1 MTGSIRIFE
10 KFNFTP
16 KSSTLAFLKVKLP
29 NMTDWHNCS
38 NPVFNGVHV
47 FWVSRDLSMGT
58 FLIIE
63 WGDILVV
70 AFKL

>member
-1 MTGSIRIFE
+1 MKI
-10 KFNFTP
+10 N
-16 KSSTLAFLKVKLP
+16 L
-29 NMTDWHNCS
+29 TDCS

-47 FWVSRDLSMGT
+47 FWVSRDLSMRT
-58 FLIIE
+58 FLILE

>member
-1 MTGSIRIFE
+1 MIHLKWIKVPLSN
-10 KFNFTP
+10 K
-16 KSSTLAFLKVKLP
+16 KSNL
-29 NMTDWHNCS
+29 TDCS
-38 NPVFNGVHV
+38 NPVFNGVYV

-58 FLIIE
+58 FLILE